1 MRVVFCLDGPTAS
14 MIRVVAVAAVAL
26 RLETAEITLLHVV
39 DSGPRHLV
47 ELPRARPGRPAL
59 PPERRRSLDAAER
72 ERAEEV
78 LAAAR
83 EALRPD
89 LPHAAFSSQV
99 LAGCPE
105 QEIVRYLD
113 RIAADVAVLGAR
125 PGGQPGPASIG
136 HVARFVLDHTRC
148 SVLLVRPGAARD
160 V

>member
-14 MIRVVAVAAVAL
+14 MVRVLADARVTL

-47 ELPRARPGRPAL
+47 DLPRARPGRPPL

-83 EALRPD
+83 DALRPD

-99 LAGCPE
+99 LAGRPE

-113 RIAADVAVLGAR
+113 RVAANVVVLGAR
-125 PGGQPGPASIG
+125 PGAPAGPASIG
-136 HVARFVLDHTRC
+136 HVARFVLDHARC
-148 SVLLVRPGAARD
+148 SVLLVR
-160 V
+160 